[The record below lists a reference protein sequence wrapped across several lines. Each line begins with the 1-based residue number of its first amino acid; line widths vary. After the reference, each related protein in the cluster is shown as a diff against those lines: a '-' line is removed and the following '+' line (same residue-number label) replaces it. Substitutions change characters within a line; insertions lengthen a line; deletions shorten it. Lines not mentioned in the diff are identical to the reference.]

1 MNRIKG
7 RWKGLGRR
15 IKVGSPCRKNNTVFS
30 QTQMQDFFRDLEQ
43 RACMTL
49 NWQYSGFPG
58 RYGYLRLIHK
68 GRQKH
73 TDIFTKADETSLY
86 LQGKTMK
93 LSKNWFS
100 LMHLKVTFGMLI
112 TCYTLLKGKRKQLH
126 RSLLRMRLIQRELKK
141 ITICCRYCGMKA
153 KEH

>member
-1 MNRIKG
+1 MSLKVKESKQGFRKYIKNWIYPAYSKRLQRMSRVKG
-7 RWKGLGRR
+7 RWKGAGRR
-15 IKVGSPCRKNNTVFS
+15 IKVGSLYRNNNTVFPE
-30 QTQMQDFFRDLEQ
+30 TQMQDFFMDLEL

-86 LQGKTMK
+86 LQGKTTK
-93 LSKNWFS
+93 LNKNWDAS
-100 LMHLKVTFGMLI
+100 EGNIWHTNYLLYSPQRKEKTVT
-112 TCYTLLKGKRKQLH
+112 
-126 RSLLRMRLIQRELKK
+126 
-141 ITICCRYCGMKA
+141 
-153 KEH
+153 